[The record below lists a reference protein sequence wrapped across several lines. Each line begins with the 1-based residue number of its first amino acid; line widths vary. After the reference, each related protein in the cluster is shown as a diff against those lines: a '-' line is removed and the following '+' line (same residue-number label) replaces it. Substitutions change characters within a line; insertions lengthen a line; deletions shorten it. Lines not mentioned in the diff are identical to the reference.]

1 MYKKKIIRVDF
12 DEINDK
18 FINQIYTNL
27 TNKKI

>member
-12 DEINDK
+12 DKINDK